1 MTRTI
6 ASCAVLLN
14 VTARIAKNFACFR
27 SKQGWPYAVRA
38 RDVEPEL
45 RSQVHWLLDGQDKEG
60 RGILVYNAKHVVPC
74 LRKNQSVTK
83 MQMMGSYLMERAIRR
98 EHVVANGMVFVVDCA
113 GVDLSITTCFGIAD
127 VKRGIMMWKDAFP
140 CKCKKVYLLNAPFL
154 LSGIIKLASKMLSSK
169 IQERIVVVDSA
180 KSGLF
185 EDIAPAALPEELG
198 GVVKMEWDA
207 FVDSCLGEEMGDAD
221 EENEAILL

>member
-1 MTRTI
+1 
-6 ASCAVLLN
+6 
-14 VTARIAKNFACFR
+14 
-27 SKQGWPYAVRA
+27 VRA
-38 RDVEPEL
+38 SEVEPEL
-45 RSQVHWLLDGQDKEG
+45 RSQVHWLLDGQDKAG
-60 RGILVYNAKHVVPC
+60 RGILVYNARHVVPC
-74 LRKNQSVTK
+74 LRRNQSVSK

-154 LSGIIKLASKMLSSK
+154 LSGIIRLASKMLSSK
-169 IQERIVVVDSA
+169 IQQRIVVVDGNKSA
-180 KSGLF
+180 LF
-185 EDIAPAALPEELG
+185 DDIAPAVLPEELG
-198 GVVKMEWDA
+198 GLTQMKWDA
-207 FVDSCLGEEMGDAD
+207 FVDSFLGEETGQVD